1 MPTIHLTDKQYSD
14 LSEVINVGLIR
25 NSPNNPGHMD
35 AVNAYI
41 SQKAADEGV
50 PVSPQSEMAKEY
62 PQYFKDVT
70 EVTEMDTYLLN
81 TFFPVQDDSG
91 CLLHARKKLL
101 IPGVRSGAKP
111 MAKDI
116 REARDT
122 LNRWLQI
129 NGEDA

>member
-1 MPTIHLTDKQYSD
+1 MVK
-14 LSEVINVGLIR
+14 
-25 NSPNNPGHMD
+25 
-35 AVNAYI
+35 
-41 SQKAADEGV
+41 K
-50 PVSPQSEMAKEY
+50 Y

-81 TFFPVQDDSG
+81 TIFPVQDDSG

>member
-1 MPTIHLTDKQYSD
+1 MPTITLTDEQHSD
-14 LSEVINVGLIR
+14 LSEVIQIGMSQIYVYKPGYDLAAAAFM
-25 NSPNNPGHMD
+25 NP
-35 AVNAYI
+35 
-41 SQKAADEGV
+41 QDEGV
-50 PVSPQSEMAKEY
+50 PIPTHSEMAQMY

-111 MAKDI
+111 VAKDI

-129 NGEDA
+129 NGEDI